1 MKRFSRNL
9 YNVVYQR
16 IVLAALDD
24 VSLRLS
30 WKNFYLKPSEG
41 LNRFSMFLPLFL
53 IRTLAVP

>member
-16 IVLAALDD
+16 VVLAALDD
-24 VSLRLS
+24 VSLRLFVE
-30 WKNFYLKPSEG
+30 KFYLKPSEG
-41 LNRFSMFLPLFL
+41 LNRFSMFLLLFL